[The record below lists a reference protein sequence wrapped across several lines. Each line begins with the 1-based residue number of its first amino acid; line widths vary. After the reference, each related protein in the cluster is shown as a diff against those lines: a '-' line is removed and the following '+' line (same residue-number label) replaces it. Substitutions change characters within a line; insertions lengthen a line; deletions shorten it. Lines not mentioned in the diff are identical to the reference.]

1 MQGRPGR
8 ALVSFLRYHNSLGEG
23 RRRVSRAIF
32 DGFRR
37 VREAFREVFGRPK
50 SIFWRLFRGVFRDR
64 DSGGIFSGFWEG
76 PKLKNSN
83 FP

>member
-1 MQGRPGR
+1 MPNASFNDLQVDVGFKGDFRGFSEGSGG
-8 ALVSFLRYHNSLGEG
+8 VSG
-23 RRRVSRAIF
+23 
-32 DGFRR
+32 GFRDAKR
-37 VREAFREVFGRPK
+37 RPK

-64 DSGGIFSGFWEG
+64 DSGSIFNGFWEG